1 MKTEEAATSSLKREL
16 GAVNTSL
23 ASKHFHGW
31 AFRDPGWHCY
41 TIQIMRAS
49 VNWWLRALPLSSL
62 MCKDTSGTRVN
73 QTESVLAFT
82 KKPSQ
87 PKESAKSKSKDESK
101 KKAKK
106 EEPAK
111 PKPETGAEE
120 GAPKPKPKNP
130 LDLLPPNWYWMAGRG
145 CTQTPRPT
153 SVRLLLTSA
162 LVIFLW

>member
-16 GAVNTSL
+16 GAVHTSL

-41 TIQIMRAS
+41 TIQIMWAS
-49 VNWWLRALPLSSL
+49 VDWWLRALPLSSL

-101 KKAKK
+101 KRSQKGRASKAQ
-106 EEPAK
+106 AR
-111 PKPETGAEE
+111 
-120 GAPKPKPKNP
+120 
-130 LDLLPPNWYWMAGRG
+130 NWCRRG
-145 CTQTPRPT
+145 GSKAQT
-153 SVRLLLTSA
+153 
-162 LVIFLW
+162 

>member
-41 TIQIMRAS
+41 TIQIMWAS
-49 VNWWLRALPLSSL
+49 VDWWLRALPLSSL

-101 KKAKK
+101 KRSQKGRASKAQ
-106 EEPAK
+106 AR
-111 PKPETGAEE
+111 
-120 GAPKPKPKNP
+120 
-130 LDLLPPNWYWMAGRG
+130 NWCRRG
-145 CTQTPRPT
+145 GSKAQT
-153 SVRLLLTSA
+153 
-162 LVIFLW
+162 

>member
-16 GAVNTSL
+16 GAVHTSL

-41 TIQIMRAS
+41 TIQIMWAS

-101 KKAKK
+101 KRSQKGGASKAQ
-106 EEPAK
+106 AR
-111 PKPETGAEE
+111 
-120 GAPKPKPKNP
+120 
-130 LDLLPPNWYWMAGRG
+130 NWCRRG
-145 CTQTPRPT
+145 GSKAQT
-153 SVRLLLTSA
+153 
-162 LVIFLW
+162 